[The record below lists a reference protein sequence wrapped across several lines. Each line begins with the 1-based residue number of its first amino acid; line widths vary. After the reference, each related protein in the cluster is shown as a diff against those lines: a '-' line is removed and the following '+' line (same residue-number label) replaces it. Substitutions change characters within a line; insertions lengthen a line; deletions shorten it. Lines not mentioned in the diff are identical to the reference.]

1 MHITLG
7 EALRNVKNFLLGK
20 SDENSESTEHTTD
33 FICKKCGEPLG
44 LYEQFTN
51 DIATIIV
58 YQCANCGSFKELQ
71 YNEHN
76 ELMKDISIYDPFPST
91 NSHYLE
97 ILNTL
102 KFNQFSLLRIWIIN
116 GIICFPVLMRSD
128 ISDNVTMLFVKVGTD
143 LTHDNMH
150 CFIVNDSNIISE
162 AIISNDN
169 SFSYFFNP
177 YLSRLPYPDLNIKAN
192 QTERSDGID
201 YASSI
206 RYQHKIQNIQNR
218 TVHKLRI
225 VKDYPMQNYGIEV
238 YVKFIT
244 HETLEEDVLIS
255 EIIEKIDLES
265 IILARHSVN
274 IDINYSIQSSHVMKI
289 SYSTINK
296 KCISS
301 EQREKLCEHIIHF
314 FNSI

>member
-1 MHITLG
+1 
-7 EALRNVKNFLLGK
+7 
-20 SDENSESTEHTTD
+20 
-33 FICKKCGEPLG
+33 
-44 LYEQFTN
+44 
-51 DIATIIV
+51 
-58 YQCANCGSFKELQ
+58 
-71 YNEHN
+71 
-76 ELMKDISIYDPFPST
+76 
-91 NSHYLE
+91 
-97 ILNTL
+97 
-102 KFNQFSLLRIWIIN
+102 
-116 GIICFPVLMRSD
+116 
-128 ISDNVTMLFVKVGTD
+128 
-143 LTHDNMH
+143 
-150 CFIVNDSNIISE
+150 
-162 AIISNDN
+162 
-169 SFSYFFNP
+169 
-177 YLSRLPYPDLNIKAN
+177 LNIKAN